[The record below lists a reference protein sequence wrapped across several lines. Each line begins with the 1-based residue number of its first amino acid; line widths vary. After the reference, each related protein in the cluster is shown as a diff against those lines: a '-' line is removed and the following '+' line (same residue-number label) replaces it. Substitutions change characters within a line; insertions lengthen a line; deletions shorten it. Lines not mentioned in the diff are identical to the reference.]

1 MTKSVILK
9 PLMTT
14 FFIAAIVLF
23 AIRSFHRFIM
33 RAVESY
39 EYTSPAPKE
48 EPQYETYSYL
58 GTHTDF
64 KRRSKV

>member
-14 FFIAAIVLF
+14 FIIAAAIVLIVR
-23 AIRSFHRFIM
+23 AFHRNLM
-33 RAVESY
+33 RAVDEHGHI
-39 EYTSPAPKE
+39 APIRE
-48 EPQYETYSYL
+48 EKSRDYRGHLMHQ
-58 GTHTDF
+58 DF

>member
-1 MTKSVILK
+1 
-9 PLMTT
+9 MTT
-14 FFIAAIVLF
+14 FFIAAAIIF
-23 AIRSFHRFIM
+23 AIRSFHRFVM
-33 RAVESY
+33 RSVESY

-48 EPQYETYSYL
+48 EPEYETYSYL

>member
-14 FFIAAIVLF
+14 FFIAAIIIF
-23 AIRSFHRFIM
+23 AIRSFHRFVM
-33 RAVESY
+33 RSVDDY
-39 EYTSPAPKE
+39 GHIAPIAE
-48 EPQYETYSYL
+48 DPRHDTYSYL
-58 GTHTDF
+58 GNHTDF